1 MQTSDSGDLRSL
13 LRLLPWV
20 FFFSFLP
27 FGFIFPYLVDD
38 LHQKEASHMGLL
50 LAMPSIMTMLSGPLW
65 GMLADWKQ
73 DWKIVLRIASVLSVI
88 GLYILWQASTEWLF
102 VGMFIYSLGS
112 APIGPIVDA
121 LTLETVEKQT
131 EFTVVSPK
139 KYGDFR
145 LWGSMGYMVGVLT
158 IAICQLQYPV
168 TGLGMGTIFTGLF
181 TLMAFWL
188 PVPKRNTQHQEDAK
202 FSQLFGNFELL
213 WLLACAA
220 LHFSVHLANS
230 SFLLQHFKLHLA
242 PEDLPEIWNAVAMAL
257 GVVVEI
263 VVLLWGGRLLE
274 RWNAITLFRC
284 AAILAIF
291 RWIVMAIS
299 AAIVPLV
306 LAQMTH
312 GITFGLFWLA
322 SVALVKRYTPPKL
335 AGTGQSLLGAAVG
348 GVGAAGGMF
357 GASWIVER
365 YSTVEFYWCA
375 VAIAC
380 VSVLMSFRIR

>member
-1 MQTSDSGDLRSL
+1 MQTSDSSDLRSL

-38 LHQKEASHMGLL
+38 LHQKGETHIGLL
-50 LAMPSIMTMLSGPLW
+50 LAMPSIMTMISGPLW

-73 DWKIVLRIASVLSVI
+73 DWKIVLRIASVLSVM
-88 GLYILWQASTEWLF
+88 GLYILWQCSTEWLF
-102 VGMFIYSLGS
+102 FGMFVYSLGS

-121 LTLETVEKQT
+121 LTLEAVEKQT
-131 EFTVVSPK
+131 ESAMVPSK

-181 TLMAFWL
+181 AVMAFWL
-188 PVPKRNTQHQEDAK
+188 PVSKRNTQHQEDAR
-202 FSQLFGNFELL
+202 FSQLFGNFDLL

-230 SFLLQHFKLHLA
+230 SFLLQHFKLHH
-242 PEDLPEIWNAVAMAL
+242 LPEIWNAIAMSL

-263 VVLLWGGRLLE
+263 FVLLWGGALLE
-274 RWNAITLFRC
+274 RWNAITLFRF

-291 RWIVMAIS
+291 RWIVMAMS
-299 AAIVPLV
+299 SSVLPLV

-357 GASWIVER
+357 GASWMVET

-375 VAIAC
+375 VVIAC
-380 VSVLMSFRIR
+380 LSVLMSFRIR